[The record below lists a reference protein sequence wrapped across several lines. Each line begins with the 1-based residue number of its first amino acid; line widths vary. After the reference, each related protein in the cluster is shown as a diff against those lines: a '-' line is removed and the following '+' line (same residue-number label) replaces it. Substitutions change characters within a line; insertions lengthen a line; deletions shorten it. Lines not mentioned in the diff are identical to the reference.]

1 MAKAV
6 IFDFS
11 GTLFRCEDGPS
22 WVRAALAQVR
32 VAASD
37 AEVDAAAARLA
48 ASGGQPGART
58 SFAVP
63 AHIAGLWERRDLSA
77 AAHRAAY
84 TALIEAAGLPW
95 RGITDALYERHAAPQ
110 AWHPYPDTV
119 AALELLAARAIPVA
133 VLSNIGWDLRSVFR
147 HHGVD
152 HLVADYVLSFEQ
164 NVAKPDPRIFA
175 TACDLLGSDPADV
188 LMVGDDPAADGGATS
203 IGCEFRE
210 VPHLPVD
217 DRPQALIDIAEEV
230 AGEVAGDLPG
240 NLPGNL
246 PGV

>member
-1 MAKAV
+1 V

-22 WVRAALAQVR
+22 WVRAALRQAG

-37 AEVDAAAARLA
+37 AEVQAAAARLA

-58 SFAVP
+58 SFTVP
-63 AHIAGLWERRDLSA
+63 PHVAGLWGRRDLSA
-77 AAHRAAY
+77 AAHRGAY
-84 TALIEAAGLPW
+84 TALIEEAGLPW
-95 RGITDALYERHAAPQ
+95 PGITGVLYERHAAPQ

-164 NVAKPDPRIFA
+164 NIAKPDPRIFA
-175 TACDLLGSDPADV
+175 VACDLLGHDPADV
-188 LMVGDDPAADGGATS
+188 LMVGDDPAADGGATA
-203 IGCEFRE
+203 IGCTFRP
-210 VPHLPVD
+210 VPHLPVTA
-217 DRPQALIDIAEEV
+217 RPTSLLTIARS
-230 AGEVAGDLPG
+230 L
-240 NLPGNL
+240 
-246 PGV
+246 